1 MAKRPPSNVVSS
13 ARVDAALPDE
23 PPRSFRVITAS
34 VLAAVAGIA
43 ALTAAFGGS
52 EGGCTHQAPPGAA
65 PLSNATGAL
74 GHRVGWR
81 ADAGVAGSEISGQ
94 ANAASGGEVALVGSM
109 VTAAPIYSRMEAYR
123 DKRIGYIRQGGRAPA
138 YAAPIQ
144 APNCE
149 AGWFHLLG
157 GGYVCSK
164 FATLDLNHPQVR
176 LGTSPPNVEGLLPY
190 RYVRNVTSGT
200 PLYRSVPSR
209 QQVLQNEPYLR
220 PASQPAKAA
229 SRATEASGADIPE
242 LFPESDNPYEAAVS
256 SPEPPPVRKPSQV
269 DYDFGKADLKLSD
282 LVEGPESI
290 IARRLV
296 KGFYVAVDKEF
307 NWNDRNWFKTTAAL
321 VAPADRFADATPS
334 TLQGVELAGTDPT
347 QAVGFI
353 LSTQASRY
361 QVDERHQAVSLGPVP
376 KFAAARLTGRL
387 AELPNGVFRETT
399 EGWWMRSSEGTY
411 TDAGPPPE
419 SLGQGEKWIDVNLSR
434 QTLVAFEGTTPTYA
448 TLVASGRHAA
458 DPTDKLHD
466 HRTIQGTFRIR
477 EKHVSITMDGDG
489 PAPGDM
495 PYSIEDVP
503 YVMYFEGSYALHA
516 AFWHQNFGHET
527 SHGCVNLSPLD
538 AKRLFFWT
546 DPKLPEGWH
555 GIIASE
561 ENPGTRVVV
570 HE

>member
-1 MAKRPPSNVVSS
+1 MAKRSPSNVVSS
-13 ARVDAALPDE
+13 ARVEAAIPGD
-23 PPRSFRVITAS
+23 PPRSLRVVTAS
-34 VLAAVAGIA
+34 VLAGVVGLA
-43 ALTAAFGGS
+43 ALTAAFGWP
-52 EGGCTHQAPPGAA
+52 EDGCTHQAPPGAA
-65 PLSNATGAL
+65 PLCGATGAE
-74 GHRVGWR
+74 GRHFVWR
-81 ADAGVAGSEISGQ
+81 ADAGALEAPGQGVAP
-94 ANAASGGEVALVGSM
+94 SGGEVALVGSM

-149 AGWFHLLG
+149 AGWFHLVG

-164 FATLDLNHPQVR
+164 FATLDLNNPQVR
-176 LGTSPPNVEGLLPY
+176 LGTSPPNIEDLLPY

-209 QQVLQNEPYLR
+209 QQVGQSEPYLR
-220 PASQPAKAA
+220 PSSPAIAA
-229 SRATEASGADIPE
+229 AKPAAEVAE
-242 LFPESDNPYEAAVS
+242 LVPESDNPYEAVVVP
-256 SPEPPPVRKPSQV
+256 PEPSPARRATPVE
-269 DYDFGKADLKLSD
+269 YDFGKADLKLSD
-282 LVEGPESI
+282 LVEGPDSI

-321 VAPADRFADATPS
+321 VAPADRFADATPA

-347 QAVGFI
+347 QGVGFI
-353 LSTQASRY
+353 LSTQGSKY
-361 QVDERHQAVSLGPVP
+361 QVDAERRVVSSLGALP
-376 KFAAARLTGRL
+376 KFATARLTGRL

-411 TDAGPPPE
+411 TEPGPPPE
-419 SLGQGEKWIDVNLSR
+419 TLAEGEKWIDVNITR
-434 QTLVAFEGTTPTYA
+434 QTLVAFEGTTPIYA

-458 DPTDKLHD
+458 DPSDKLHD
-466 HRTIQGTFRIR
+466 HRTIQGAFRIR

-555 GIIASE
+555 GIISSE
-561 ENPGTRVVV
+561 DNAGTRVVV